1 MSPIL
6 MNLAGEEERQA
17 KLHHRATAP
26 QLVAHL
32 HLPPVTSL
40 ADKELWGVGW
50 GEQVAPGGRICP
62 FFWCL
67 LCLPRGV
74 HVLGWKHC

>member
-50 GEQVAPGGRICP
+50 
-62 FFWCL
+62 
-67 LCLPRGV
+67 
-74 HVLGWKHC
+74 